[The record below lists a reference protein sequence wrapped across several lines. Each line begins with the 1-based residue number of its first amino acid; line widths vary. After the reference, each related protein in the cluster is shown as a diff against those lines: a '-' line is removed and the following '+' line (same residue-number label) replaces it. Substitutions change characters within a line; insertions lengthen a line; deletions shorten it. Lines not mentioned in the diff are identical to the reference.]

1 MNSKKRSTLLGAALI
16 IFGIILG
23 FGLGQLLCRPQKTE
37 DVPIWRRTLGM
48 FLKPV
53 EQTLPQG
60 SIAAGGENL
69 FLPQAAVFTAADGK
83 TITMQYGQDCYY
95 RPDMVQLLLR
105 PLDWELGD
113 GEPRVLILHTHA
125 SEGYTRLAE
134 EAYVQTGEY
143 RTLDTQY
150 NMVALGDLLAQRLE
164 AAGIGVI
171 HDRDIHDYPSY
182 NDSYT
187 NARSCVQTYLQK
199 YPSIRV
205 VLDLHRDA
213 LLLSDGSQ
221 YAPAVTANGES
232 VARLMLVVGTDGSG
246 MYHPAWQENL
256 AIAVKLQVML
266 ERQCAGITR
275 PVLLRAQRF
284 NHDLSAGAMI
294 VEVGAAGN
302 TLQEAKNAILYL
314 ADAIIALMHGA
325 TTGNSTS

>member
-16 IFGIILG
+16 IFGMILG
-23 FGLGQLLCRPQKTE
+23 FVVGQWICSPQKTE
-37 DVPIWRRTLGM
+37 EVPIWRLIPGM

-53 EQTLPQG
+53 DGILPEA
-60 SIAAGGENL
+60 SAPAGGEDL
-69 FLPQAAVFTAADGK
+69 ILPQASVFTAADGK
-83 TITMQYGQDCYY
+83 YISMQYGQDCTY
-95 RPDMVQLLLR
+95 RPDVSRLLLQR
-105 PLDWELGD
+105 LDWELGG
-113 GEPRVLILHTHA
+113 GEPTVLILHTHA
-125 SEGYTRLAE
+125 SESYTRLSG
-134 EAYVQTGEY
+134 EAYVQAGDY

-150 NMVALGDLLAQRLE
+150 NMVVLGDLLAVRLE

-182 NDSYT
+182 SDSYT
-187 NARSCVQTYLQK
+187 NARSCVQAYLQK

-221 YAPAVTANGES
+221 FAPAVMSGGES
-232 VARLMLVVGTDGSG
+232 VARIMLVVGTDGSG

-256 AIAVKLQVML
+256 AIAAKLQVLL

-275 PVLLRAQRF
+275 PILLRAQRF
-284 NHDLSAGAMI
+284 NHDLSVGAMI

-302 TLQEAKNAILYL
+302 TLLEAKNAVLYL
-314 ADAIIALMHGA
+314 ADALVALSHGA
-325 TTGNSTS
+325 ITENSTS